1 MNTKQLPK
9 LKLWRTIIF
18 EQCEDQMIRILFFA
32 GCASLF
38 ISIFD
43 DNWASFYEGISII
56 FALLFIITLQTICEI
71 VKNN

>member
-1 MNTKQLPK
+1 
-9 LKLWRTIIF
+9 
-18 EQCEDQMIRILFFA
+18 MIRILFFA